1 VEDDVQ
7 GSKIL
12 MVDDSPDNLRL
23 LTAVLKHG
31 GLVPRPVTS
40 GRQAIKAAEADPPD
54 LVLLDMRMPEMS
66 GVEVCRHFK
75 QDERLRG
82 IPVIFISG
90 LQGSDD
96 KVEGFRAGGVDFVSK
111 PFQEDVV
118 LARIKTHLR
127 LRRFQLELLSH
138 NRQLEQRVA
147 EQVKAATASHM
158 ATIFALAKL
167 AEARDDDTGLHIE
180 RVRAFSRMLG
190 ERMRDVVLHS
200 TQLTGDFI
208 ENLYQT
214 ASLHDIGK
222 VGTPD
227 AILCKPGKL
236 TPDEFAEMRKHCAL
250 GAQTL
255 AAVLER
261 HPDNQFLHMGVEVA
275 RSHHEWWDGTGYP
288 DGLRGANIPLSAR
301 IVALADFYDALT
313 SKRCYRPAISHEDTC
328 RMIQVGKG
336 THFDPDVA
344 TVFVDLADE
353 FRRIRHEMNDPS
365 DSQ

>member
-1 VEDDVQ
+1 MEGDVQ

-12 MVDDSPDNLRL
+12 MVDDSPDNLQL
-23 LTAVLKHG
+23 LTAVLKRG

-54 LVLLDMRMPEMS
+54 LVLLDIRMPEMS
-66 GVEVCRHFK
+66 GVEVCQRFK
-75 QDERLRG
+75 QDKRLRG

-111 PFQEDVV
+111 PIEEEVV

-127 LRRFQLELLSH
+127 LRRLQLELVSQ
-138 NRQLEQRVA
+138 NVQLEQRIA
-147 EQVKAATASHM
+147 EQVKTATASQL

-167 AEARDDDTGLHIE
+167 AEVRDDDTGQHIE
-180 RVRAFSRMLG
+180 RVQTFARRLG
-190 ERMRDVVLHS
+190 ERMRELGLHAAH
-200 TQLTGDFI
+200 LTSAFI

-214 ASLHDIGK
+214 ACLHDIGK

-236 TPDEFAEMRKHCAL
+236 TTEEFAEMRKHCSL
-250 GAQTL
+250 GARTL
-255 AAVLER
+255 ATVLEH

-288 DGLRGANIPLSAR
+288 DGLQGTAIPLSAR
-301 IVALADFYDALT
+301 VVALADFYDALT
-313 SKRCYRPAISHEDTC
+313 SHRCYRPAFSHEDAC
-328 RMIQVGKG
+328 RMIQVGNG

-344 TVFVDLADE
+344 TAFADLEGE
-353 FRRIRHEMNDPS
+353 FRRIRHERQDRY